1 LNEKS
6 ASKSHSG
13 ASAPSIFRSRQ
24 AAENSLC
31 ETVVVPSQDRWN
43 DFGYRILADIGLRN
57 PSGGLEWLGAH
68 FAIEGEKNL
77 LEAVIQWVPDGDSG
91 LPLSELGKPFASL
104 MNDAKHYS
112 LAGRAIGHEEARRR
126 LIALNDA
133 ALLDAE
139 GKDVPG
145 WKDFFSSE
153 VFAMSMIRSSE
164 SYFALRHG
172 AAALAGRPIYGV
184 DARQPFS
191 VTLGR
196 PPGADLE
203 FNFEFDRDNALRG
216 RIAVIIG
223 PNGSGKTFSLSRLA
237 HWLADVRSRSSSG
250 SEPRDVNQVLAFAH
264 TGSLKLFRPSR
275 RDTTYVRVRAFAL
288 DPLASRKQQ
297 RRESD
302 TRLLIDIARAHDM
315 NGPSLTYLTN
325 ILKEEFPTLHI
336 RVPVKRESG
345 VHAPLVPPGATEYV
359 PLENLMNGGE
369 QRRLEAAAEIDPTK
383 KLEYLGEDQKRWRP
397 SLGQLTF
404 LRFVLTA
411 LAHAGPASVFLVDE
425 PENFLHPNL
434 ISRFMRVLN
443 RVLEN
448 TRSIAILATHSPFV
462 VREVQNAQV
471 HVITEDDGRP
481 TISKPLMQ
489 TLGANVA
496 SISNQVFGDD
506 LPEHLYEEI
515 LSRTETNNRSFEEVL
530 DRYASE
536 LSTEALMLLRKRMET
551 GS

>member
-1 LNEKS
+1 MDEKS
-6 ASKSHSG
+6 TSKPRSD
-13 ASAPSIFRSRQ
+13 APAPSIFRSRQ
-24 AAENSLC
+24 VAENSLC

-43 DFGYRILADIGLRN
+43 DFGYSILADIGLRN
-57 PSGGLEWLGAH
+57 PSGRLEWLGAR

-77 LEAVIQWVPDGDSG
+77 LEAAIRWVPDSNSG

-104 MNDAKHYS
+104 MNEAKHYS
-112 LAGRAIGHEEARRR
+112 LAGRAIGREEAWRR

-139 GKDVPG
+139 GNGVPG
-145 WKDFFSSE
+145 WQDFFSSE
-153 VFAMSMIRSSE
+153 VFALSMIRSSE

-172 AAALAGRPIYGV
+172 AAALAGHPIDGV

-196 PPGADLE
+196 PGAGLE
-203 FNFEFDRDNALRG
+203 FDFQFDRNNTLRG

-223 PNGSGKTFSLSRLA
+223 RNGSGKTFSLSRLA
-237 HWLADVRSRSSSG
+237 RWLADARSRSPSE

-264 TGSLKLFRPSR
+264 TGSLKLFRPNR

-288 DPLASRKQQ
+288 DPLASRKQ
-297 RRESD
+297 RKGESD

-315 NGPSLTYLTN
+315 NGPSLTYLTS

-336 RVPVKRESG
+336 CVPVRRGSG
-345 VHAPLVPPGATEYV
+345 VHAPLAPLGAIEYV
-359 PLENLMNGGE
+359 PLENLMDGRE
-369 QRRLEAAAEIDPTK
+369 QRRLEAAAEIDHTQ
-383 KLEYLGEDQKRWRP
+383 KLKYLGEDQTPWRP

-411 LAHAGPASVFLVDE
+411 LANAGPASVFLVDE

-448 TRSIAILATHSPFV
+448 TQSIAILATHSPFV
-462 VREVQNAQV
+462 VREVQSVQV
-471 HVITEDDGRP
+471 HVIREDDGRP

-515 LSRTETNNRSFEEVL
+515 LSRTETKDRSFEEIL
-530 DRYASE
+530 DRYAGE

>member
-1 LNEKS
+1 MDEKNT
-6 ASKSHSG
+6 SKPRSG
-13 ASAPSIFRSRQ
+13 APVPSIFRSKQ

-31 ETVVVPSQDRWN
+31 DTVVVPSQDRWN
-43 DFGYRILADIGLRN
+43 DFSYRILADIGLRDS
-57 PSGGLEWLGAH
+57 SGRLEWLGAR
-68 FAIEGEKNL
+68 FAIEGEKNFS
-77 LEAVIQWVPDGDSG
+77 EAAIRLVPEGDSG

-104 MNDAKHYS
+104 LNEAKHYS
-112 LAGRAIGHEEARRR
+112 LAGRAIGHEDAWRR
-126 LIALNDA
+126 LIALNDV

-145 WKDFFSSE
+145 WQDFFSSE
-153 VFAMSMIRSSE
+153 VFALSMIRSSE

-172 AAALAGRPIYGV
+172 AAALAGRPIDGV

-196 PPGADLE
+196 PGEDLE
-203 FNFEFDRDNALRG
+203 FDFQFDRNNALRG

-223 PNGSGKTFSLSRLA
+223 RNGSGKTFSLSRLA
-237 HWLADVRSRSSSG
+237 RWLADVRSRSSSASQPG
-250 SEPRDVNQVLAFAH
+250 DVNQVLAFAH

-275 RDTTYVRVRAFAL
+275 RNTTYVRVRAFAF
-288 DPLASRKQQ
+288 DPLASRKQ
-297 RRESD
+297 RRGESD
-302 TRLLIDIARAHDM
+302 TRLLVDIARAHDM
-315 NGPSLTYLTN
+315 NGPSLTYLSS
-325 ILKEEFPTLHI
+325 ILKEEFPALSI
-336 RVPVKRESG
+336 RVPVKRRSG
-345 VHAPLVPPGATEYV
+345 PLIPPGATEYV
-359 PLENLMNGGE
+359 PLENLMNGRE
-369 QRRLEAAAEIDPTK
+369 QRRLEAAAEIDHTQ
-383 KLEYLGEDQKRWRP
+383 KLKYLGEDQTPWRP

-434 ISRFMRVLN
+434 VSRFMRVLN

-448 TRSIAILATHSPFV
+448 TQSIAILATHSPFV
-462 VREVQNAQV
+462 VREVQSAQV
-471 HVITEDDGRP
+471 HVIREDHGHL
-481 TISKPLMQ
+481 TISTPLMQ

-515 LSRTETNNRSFEEVL
+515 LSRTETSNRSFEEVL
-530 DRYASE
+530 SHYASE
-536 LSTEALMLLRKRMET
+536 LSTEALMMLRKRMEAE
-551 GS
+551 S